1 MDIELSGA
9 PVLEEVS
16 LLDDD
21 VSWLFDFIWDFWL
34 ETVSCDLETL
44 TDFVFI
50 NYFFKFYKIFFF
62 YFIYFFV
69 SQFQVVVCSV
79 VVIVVVVLKSCNFI
93 SFHFHFKLKK
103 EIKKKHE
110 NKKK

>member
-1 MDIELSGA
+1 MDTELSGA

-44 TDFVFI
+44 TDLIFI
-50 NYFFKFYKIFFF
+50 NYFWKFTKYFFIL
-62 YFIYFFV
+62 YIFFV
-69 SQFQVVVCSV
+69 SQFQIVVCSV

-110 NKKK
+110 KK